1 MARRTTKH
9 FERIAD
15 MRTYIAKLNPD
26 LWPNRIAEGLAR
38 ADELEE
44 LYRSM
49 GLWKKTCGQFCECKN
64 VVLKSS

>member
-15 MRTYIAKLNPD
+15 IHNDIAKLNPER
-26 LWPNRIAEGLAR
+26 WPNRIAEGLVR
-38 ADELEE
+38 ADELEK

-49 GLWKKTCGQFCECKN
+49 GLWKKPCGQFCECKN
-64 VVLKSS
+64 VALKSS